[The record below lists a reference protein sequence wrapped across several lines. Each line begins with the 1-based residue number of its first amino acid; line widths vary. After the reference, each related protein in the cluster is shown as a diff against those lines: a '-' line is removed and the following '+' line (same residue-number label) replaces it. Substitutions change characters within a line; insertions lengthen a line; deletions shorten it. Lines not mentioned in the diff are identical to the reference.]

1 MSTGQVNFSCYSLNI
16 RILTGSNEVNAMLNK
31 IKNMHPQKQ
40 VIALGILIL
49 FINIISIVFEN
60 TKLFYLFAGYFT
72 VTVGYM
78 IAFFYFTL
86 QILFL
91 YKTIKSESIFIYFF
105 PIHWAIEIWRI
116 LSRII
121 PLVPYRY
128 WRSDFLKFFY
138 AYLTAIFWQVDKFP
152 CDIFHTLEVLWPGKL
167 ILTDITI
174 DDVVKLVIAIIAFI
188 IAVIY
193 SWKKF
198 HIGSK
203 EATDRTA

>member
-1 MSTGQVNFSCYSLNI
+1 MVLKIRSFLMSTGQVNFSCYSLNI

-86 QILFL
+86 QILFYTKQL
-91 YKTIKSESIFIYFF
+91 NQKVYSFIFS
-105 PIHWAIEIWRI
+105 
-116 LSRII
+116 L
-121 PLVPYRY
+121 
-128 WRSDFLKFFY
+128 
-138 AYLTAIFWQVDKFP
+138 
-152 CDIFHTLEVLWPGKL
+152 
-167 ILTDITI
+167 
-174 DDVVKLVIAIIAFI
+174 FI
-188 IAVIY
+188 
-193 SWKKF
+193 
-198 HIGSK
+198 GQ
-203 EATDRTA
+203 